1 MKDIFKDF
9 TPEMMEEMSNGL
21 EPGESP
27 LQRGGLTTAV
37 AAIKSF
43 FASNSPLATVKKISP
58 NHSNGRSGY
67 SVDRLTPHHT
77 AGVLSVEAALEW
89 FAKTST
95 QASANYIV
103 GNDGRVGL
111 CVNESDRP
119 WTSSS
124 KANDN
129 RAITFEVCNSGWKAD
144 GWPISNAAF
153 HSLVKLCVDI
163 CQRYGKTKLLYIP
176 DKATALAY
184 QPKADEMLLTKHE
197 WFANTECP
205 GPSLGK
211 MFPELARLVTAELNP
226 KEDEEDMVRYKK
238 VEEMPSYYHEDVK
251 KLVELGYIKGRGPNN
266 LDVTEDMVRVAIWN
280 ARMDGILEVNK

>member
-9 TPEMMEEMSNGL
+9 TPEMRAEMSNGL
-21 EPGESP
+21 EEGESP
-27 LQRGGLTTAV
+27 LQRGGFTTAV
-37 AAIKSF
+37 AAVKSLF
-43 FASNSPLATVKKISP
+43 SKSSPLATVKKLSP

-89 FAKTST
+89 FSKTST
-95 QASANYIV
+95 KASCNYVV

-124 KANDN
+124 RANDN

-144 GWPISNAAF
+144 GWPISDASFKA
-153 HSLVKLCVDI
+153 LVKLCVDI
-163 CQRYGKTKLLYIP
+163 CQRYGKTKLLYIN
-176 DKATALAY
+176 DKAKALAY
-184 QPKADEMLLTKHE
+184 EPKANEMILTKHE

-211 MFPELARLVTAELNP
+211 MFPELARLVTAELNT
-226 KEDEEDMVRYKK
+226 KEDEEDMVRWKTVK
-238 VEEMPSYYHEDVK
+238 EMPSYYQKDAQ
-251 KLVELGYIKGRGPNN
+251 KLIDLGYIKGRAPDN
-266 LDVTEDMVRVAIWN
+266 LDITEDMLRVAIWQ
-280 ARMDGILEVNK
+280 ARMSGILEV